1 MLLQFIREIFKK
13 IDIEMCKVKQKM
25 KCGLPK
31 VTKHIDNDPSFRICN
46 VTTTQHVTES
56 LSSSFKYWKPA
67 NCSCRLF
74 KTYIKDFH
82 G

>member
-1 MLLQFIREIFKK
+1 
-13 IDIEMCKVKQKM
+13 MCKVKQKM

-56 LSSSFKYWKPA
+56 LSSSFKYWKPV

>member
-13 IDIEMCKVKQKM
+13 IDVEMCKVKQKM

-31 VTKHIDNDPSFRICN
+31 VTKHIDNDPSFRTCN
-46 VTTTQHVTES
+46 VTTTQHVAES